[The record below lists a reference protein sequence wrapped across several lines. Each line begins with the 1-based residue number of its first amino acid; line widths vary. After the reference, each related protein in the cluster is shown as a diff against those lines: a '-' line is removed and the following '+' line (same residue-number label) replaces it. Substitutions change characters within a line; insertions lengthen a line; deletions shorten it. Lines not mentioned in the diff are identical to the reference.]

1 MNEINES
8 KRDELNEVTAEE
20 LEAVEGGLNPQ
31 PLPPR
36 IAFVQN
42 EFVQYALLFQAR

>member
-1 MNEINES
+1 MNETNEFNVE
-8 KRDELNEVTAEE
+8 ELKDLTAEE

-42 EFVQYALLFQAR
+42 VFVQYALQFQAR